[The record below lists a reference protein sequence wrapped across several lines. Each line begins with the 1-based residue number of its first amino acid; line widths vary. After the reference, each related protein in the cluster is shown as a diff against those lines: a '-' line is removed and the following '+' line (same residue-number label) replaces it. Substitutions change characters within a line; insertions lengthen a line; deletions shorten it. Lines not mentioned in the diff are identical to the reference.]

1 MSAPQHARWAVHAAS
16 AAAATARGSGSRAA
30 CARLACSAEIMAG
43 PTTANLRWQP
53 ARHAPS
59 TRRSLNAS
67 TRDCARAAKPKP
79 KPNPEDQ
86 EPHTTPDEKKQTVS
100 ELLETRKTP
109 LIGLGLAAA
118 VLGGYVVMLALSMT
132 GGGDGDGDG
141 DGCCAAPSGR
151 PLELRQGRISAVM
164 FDKDLNR
171 PESLMGVTGLRQLM
185 GGLARGHV
193 LEVAVGTGRNVKYI
207 DWDEIRASAPPVPQP
222 DGAGEVR
229 HVQVKTEAELQRD
242 RVRRR
247 LERGEKG
254 MLLPGDEAPEV
265 VSYTGMDI
273 SMDVLEVAWGKL
285 KSEVPELI
293 PRRRRVLKE
302 EAGSEQRKQQQ
313 QQTGQVTTP
322 VQSPAP
328 KAPAPAASDAD
339 ETLAANIGQ
348 GRIRLF
354 KSDAQ
359 LHLPS
364 PPAVVSHDSSKV
376 LPAPQY
382 YDTILQNFGLCSVSN
397 PQALLANMAAVLR
410 PGSGRIYLLEHGR
423 GSYGWL
429 NALLDRFAPSHFARY
444 GCWWN
449 RDIEDMVR
457 RAEGEV
463 PGLEIVRVERPLWL
477 QGGTMLW
484 IELRVNPDRAKTSA
498 PGT

>member
-1 MSAPQHARWAVHAAS
+1 MV
-16 AAAATARGSGSRAA
+16 G
-30 CARLACSAEIMAG
+30 L
-43 PTTANLRWQP
+43 TTANAPWQP
-53 ARHAPS
+53 TRQAPS
-59 TRRSLNAS
+59 TRRSLSAS
-67 TRDCARAAKPKP
+67 TRHCARAAKPKP
-79 KPNPEDQ
+79 KPNPNPRDK
-86 EPHTTPDEKKQTVS
+86 EPHTTPDEKKQTIS

-118 VLGGYVVMLALSMT
+118 VMGGYVVMLALSMT
-132 GGGDGDGDG
+132 GGADVDGDGDG
-141 DGCCAAPSGR
+141 DVCCAAPSGR

-193 LEVAVGTGRNVKYI
+193 LEVAVGTGRNVKYF
-207 DWDEIRASAPPVPQP
+207 DWDEIRASAPPVSQP
-222 DGAGEVR
+222 DGAAEAR
-229 HVQVKTEAELQRD
+229 PAQVKTEAELQRD

-254 MLLPGDEAPEV
+254 MLLPGDELPEV
-265 VSYTGMDI
+265 VSYTGVDV

-293 PRRRRVLKE
+293 PRRRRAPRE
-302 EAGSEQRKQQQ
+302 EAGSEQLKQQQ
-313 QQTGQVTTP
+313 NAGQVTTP
-322 VQSPAP
+322 VQPATP
-328 KAPAPAASDAD
+328 KAPAPPPAVSDAG

-364 PPAVVSHDSSKV
+364 PPALVSHDASKV

-382 YDTILQNFGLCSVSN
+382 YDTILQNFGLCSVSD
-397 PQALLANMAAVLR
+397 PQALLANMAAKLR

-423 GSYGWL
+423 GSYAWL

-484 IELRVNPDRAKTSA
+484 IELRVNPDRARGERTA
-498 PGT
+498 PRVLEGGQGA